1 MIVLWICLGVF
12 LGVILYLLFA
22 PFRLEVDSDL
32 MMLRV
37 RFHRLASARIYCG
50 HGTLMLDFQIGWWK
64 KTMDLLQPAKKSE
77 ARSSAREN
85 KAKSSGKRRTMPLRK
100 VMAVMRSFK
109 LKRCIIHIDTGNME
123 WNGILFPVAYWL
135 RMKSGQ
141 DILIRFDGMT
151 RVALTIENNAARMIR
166 AYVMT

>member
-1 MIVLWICLGVF
+1 MLVLWIFVSVF

-22 PFRLEVDSDL
+22 PFRIEVDSDL
-32 MMLRV
+32 MVLRV
-37 RFHRLASARIYCG
+37 RFHRLASARIYYG
-50 HGTLMLDFQIGWWK
+50 HATLMLDFQIGWWK
-64 KTMDLLQPAKKSE
+64 RSMDLLQPTKMTEAK
-77 ARSSAREN
+77 RRAREN
-85 KAKSSGKRRTMPLRK
+85 RAKSSGKRRAMPLRK

-135 RMKSGQ
+135 RMRSCQ

-166 AYVMT
+166 AYVIS

>member
-1 MIVLWICLGVF
+1 
-12 LGVILYLLFA
+12 
-22 PFRLEVDSDL
+22 
-32 MMLRV
+32 
-37 RFHRLASARIYCG
+37 
-50 HGTLMLDFQIGWWK
+50 
-64 KTMDLLQPAKKSE
+64 
-77 ARSSAREN
+77 
-85 KAKSSGKRRTMPLRK
+85 
-100 VMAVMRSFK
+100 
-109 LKRCIIHIDTGNME
+109 ME